1 MFAALPKMVVDVV
14 KLGLAPIRMP
24 MLWSRPRP
32 IRSFWIAVGFKCD
45 FGVRYHNIKNTAR
58 LEYSESL
65 SKEMRDLYEELKV
78 LKNVFAVNVRGAVV
92 WKGPILAKIQL
103 EIGCRVK
110 KINVDPALFR
120 IRTAPEL

>member
-1 MFAALPKMVVDVV
+1 
-14 KLGLAPIRMP
+14 
-24 MLWSRPRP
+24 
-32 IRSFWIAVGFKCD
+32 
-45 FGVRYHNIKNTAR
+45 